1 MELRYGDTLNFYEQ
15 WPSPTVIVSDGA
27 YGVLGFEGDT
37 TDHLDLPQWYAP
49 HIAAWSSAATPK
61 TTLWFWNSEIGWAAV
76 HPVLEKY
83 GWMSVSAVVDG
94 EGLALNDGSGVD
106 VFPDR
111 L

>member
-1 MELRYGDTLNFYEQ
+1 VELRYGDTLNFYEQ

-83 GWMSVSAVVDG
+83 GW
-94 EGLALNDGSGVD
+94 
-106 VFPDR
+106 R
-111 L
+111 